1 MLLTNDRRKFGKL
14 NTSHHLHVFRQQGR
28 TGLKTYRRQ
37 LSGIS
42 YQNHL
47 TFHTSPYERYKVLQ
61 KVTGTESCCRLL
73 LAGVY
78 AYQRNLIDDEKSFLI
93 LVWSQAE
100 LTEPVSP
107 DRFLAIYMLMY
118 RIRRL
123 AGI

>member
-28 TGLKTYRRQ
+28 TGLKAYRRK

-42 YQNHL
+42 YQDDL
-47 TFHTSPYERYKVLQ
+47 TFHTSPDKRYQVFK
-61 KVTGTESCCRLL
+61 KITGAESCCRLL
-73 LAGVY
+73 LSCVY
-78 AYQRNLIDDEKSFLI
+78 ANQRNLIDNEKSFLI

-100 LTEPVSP
+100 LTEAISS